1 MNPEVFQSNEMW
13 ESWIWTELL
22 AFDNTLPDYGVQA
35 YLKHSEHIPYGI
47 SLLLMSPDFLL
58 RHHWNPDEFIPADSA
73 SRQGHLSNGRRQRQD
88 WTQSQL
94 HSLIKELQKYNIK
107 VIFSIFC
114 NELGNVFH
122 REFISEFCEVPG
134 FNPLLKL
141 KDGRDSGS
149 LFTSKLKEVISDYG
163 FDGWHAGDTIACP
176 WDIGHIC
183 YGPDQLFDRF
193 RNEYS
198 ITDIPNDLMSTGSD
212 FALWRKRLDWLVASH
227 FEKWSNF
234 LLENWHKFFQDC
246 IDIVH
251 ELNGLVVVNSPNTKS
266 VFGALQ
272 YMALD
277 YRKLDK
283 MGIDRLVVETNTTSA
298 ALLWHKR
305 DYLLEFSAVMAE
317 MSAAMPNT
325 KILMMP
331 CMQDTVECYDAIAHA
346 PGMFERDFFILAAQQ
361 IFRNGQYKR
370 CADGVMICLGDALE
384 THHWKMLNNLLNQT
398 ADVKT
403 SKSGELVWLL
413 DTNSFDLLRTDHLKY
428 GTWSPSYQVGKI
440 KEFSSIDISAI
451 TVPEELDHI
460 DSPLFVP
467 NFHLLKKNTVQKL
480 LDCGKPLVAT
490 GDLNRMNLPSSVSG
504 VCLSRQHDYPMGC
517 VLINWSGDSFGIEE
531 ISCDEKLEFD
541 PTGKFNLYTEC
552 YPRMDIPDEFW
563 RNAALKI
570 RNMLNPTALQ
580 NADQSI
586 QQIYQYTTEGKH
598 RYIVLSRE
606 WFYQTFFLNVGD
618 SPAEIKVKSNFPVFS
633 VSVNKGYLAS
643 RDDIPLRLHVPPQGC
658 CVFEIENKM
667 S

>member
-88 WTQSQL
+88 WSQSQL
-94 HSLIKELQKYNIK
+94 RSLIKELQKYNIK

-141 KDGRDSGS
+141 KDGRDAGA
-149 LFTSKLKEVISDYG
+149 LFISNLKEVISDYG

-198 ITDIPNDLMSTGSD
+198 ITGIPDDLMCTGGD

-227 FEKWSNF
+227 GEKWSNF
-234 LLENWHKFFQDC
+234 LLDCWHSFWKGC
-246 IDIVH
+246 IDTVH

-266 VFGALQ
+266 IFGALQ

-277 YRKLDK
+277 YRKLDQ

-305 DYLLEFSAVMAE
+305 DYLHEFSAVMAE

-361 IFRNGQYKR
+361 IFRDGQYKR

-384 THHWKMLNNLLNQT
+384 SHHWKMINKLLNQT
-398 ADVKT
+398 GNVKT

-413 DTNSFDLLRTDHLKY
+413 DANCFDSLRTDHLKY

-440 KEFSSIDISAI
+440 KEFSSIDISAV
-451 TVPEELDHI
+451 TVIEEIDHI
-460 DSPLFVP
+460 ESPLFVP
-467 NFHLLKKNTVQKL
+467 NFHLLDKDKAQKL
-480 LDCGKPLVAT
+480 LDCGKPLAVT
-490 GDLNRMNLPSSVSG
+490 GDLNRMNLPSSASA
-504 VCLSRQHDYPMGC
+504 VCLNRERDYLMGC
-517 VLINWSGDSFGIEE
+517 AFINWQKSTVGIQETVFAE
-531 ISCDEKLEFD
+531 NGIFD
-541 PTGKFNLYTEC
+541 PAKKFNLYTEC
-552 YPRMDIPDEFW
+552 YPRMDIPDAFW
-563 RNAALKI
+563 RIAALKI
-570 RNMLNPTALQ
+570 RNLLAPAALQ
-580 NADQSI
+580 DADESI
-586 QQIYQYTTEGKH
+586 QQIYQYTTDGKH
-598 RYIVLSRE
+598 RYIVFSRE
-606 WFYQTFFLNVGD
+606 WFYQTFFLKVETT
-618 SPAEIKVKSNFPVFS
+618 SAEIEVKSDFPVFP
-633 VSVNKGYLAS
+633 VSVNNGYLAS
-643 RDDIPLRLHVPPQGC
+643 CDEIPLKLHVPPQGC
-658 CVFEIENKM
+658 CVFEIMDQIN
-667 S
+667 